1 MEISENKQINTSMK
15 IIHLKQSTK
24 LTEALNK
31 ATSKEQL
38 SKNKQ
43 QEIDIQNKNY
53 TLLKGNKLKQFLRFF

>member
-1 MEISENKQINTSMK
+1 MK

-24 LTEALNK
+24 LTEALAK

-43 QEIDIQNKNY
+43 QEIEIKNKNY

>member
-43 QEIDIQNKNY
+43 QEIEIQNKNY

>member
-1 MEISENKQINTSMK
+1 MEINGNKQINTSMK

-24 LTEALNK
+24 LTEALAK

-43 QEIDIQNKNY
+43 QELEIKNKNY
-53 TLLKGNKLKQFLRFF
+53 ALLKGNKLKQFLRFF

>member
-1 MEISENKQINTSMK
+1 MEINGNKQINTSMK
-15 IIHLKQSTK
+15 IIHLKQSK
-24 LTEALNK
+24 QLTEALAK

-43 QEIDIQNKNY
+43 QELDIQNKNY

>member
-1 MEISENKQINTSMK
+1 MK
-15 IIHLKQSTK
+15 IIHLKQSK
-24 LTEALNK
+24 QLTEALNK

>member
-15 IIHLKQSTK
+15 IIHLKQSK
-24 LTEALNK
+24 QLTEALNK

-43 QEIDIQNKNY
+43 QEIDIQ
-53 TLLKGNKLKQFLRFF
+53 KLHITQRK